1 MALALRYLDAP
12 RRDPTA
18 TEALRHLA
26 TTLRTQPRIPTL
38 KRAKRRE
45 PLTAT
50 VAECLAARARR
61 GR

>member
-1 MALALRYLDAP
+1 MSMLRYLDAP

-26 TTLRTQPRIPTL
+26 ATLRTQPRIPTL
-38 KRAKRRE
+38 KRRTRRE

-61 GR
+61 LR

>member
-1 MALALRYLDAP
+1 MALALRYLDTP

-18 TEALRHLA
+18 HAALRQLGERLRE
-26 TTLRTQPRIPTL
+26 TPRLPTLR
-38 KRAKRRE
+38 RARRA